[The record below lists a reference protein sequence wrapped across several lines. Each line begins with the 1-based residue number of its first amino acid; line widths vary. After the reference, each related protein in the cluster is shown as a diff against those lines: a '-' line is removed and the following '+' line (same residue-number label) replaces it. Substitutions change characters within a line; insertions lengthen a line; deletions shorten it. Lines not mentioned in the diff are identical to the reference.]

1 MMRLSQQLF
10 SDHKDHK
17 ISIFV
22 EGFTPF
28 VIVSLIALNIY
39 SDAVTNNNKEILF
52 VVKRF
57 LSDLVKMDMAVIKCK
72 NHCLLWI

>member
-39 SDAVTNNNKEILF
+39 SDVLTNNNKEILC
-52 VVKRF
+52 
-57 LSDLVKMDMAVIKCK
+57 CK
-72 NHCLLWI
+72 EVPQWLGQDGYGSCQV